1 MLQCKI
7 AALGRAS
14 DLSGIV
20 INVDVDFTCM
30 FHEGCCRLQE
40 IQTIALAI
48 GVFTRQ
54 VVRVSIAASKSITIL
69 Q

>member
-20 INVDVDFTCM
+20 FNVDVGLTCM
-30 FHEGCCRLQE
+30 FHEGVCRLRE
-40 IQTIALAI
+40 IQTTPPAI

-54 VVRVSIAASKSITIL
+54 VVRVSIVTSKSITIL